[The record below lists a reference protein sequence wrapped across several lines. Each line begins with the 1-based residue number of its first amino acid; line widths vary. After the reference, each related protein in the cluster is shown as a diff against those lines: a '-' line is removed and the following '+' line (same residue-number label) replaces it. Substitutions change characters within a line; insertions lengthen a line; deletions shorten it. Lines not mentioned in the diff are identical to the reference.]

1 MEAALSIWRNILSK
15 CVFCEVDKNLI
26 VNYSDLFYV
35 IRDAYPVT
43 YLHTLI
49 ISKRHVETYF
59 DLNDEELSELPSSI
73 KAERQALLEID
84 KSIKAF
90 NIGMN
95 SGAEAGQTIFHF
107 HVHLIPRR
115 TGDVKDP
122 RVVFEVLFQISR
134 TIGFVKFQ
142 IIMIKSYR

>member
-26 VNYSDLFYV
+26 VNSSDLFYV

-59 DLNDEELSELPSSI
+59 DLNDEELSELPSII

-122 RVVFEVLFQISR
+122 RGGVRGVIPDKQN
-134 TIGFVKFQ
+134 
-142 IIMIKSYR
+142 Y

>member
-26 VNYSDLFYV
+26 VNSSDLFYV

-59 DLNDEELSELPSSI
+59 DLNDEELSELPSII

-115 TGDVKDP
+115 SGDVKDP
-122 RVVFEVLFQISR
+122 RGGVRGVIPDKQN
-134 TIGFVKFQ
+134 
-142 IIMIKSYR
+142 Y

>member
-1 MEAALSIWRNILSK
+1 LSK
-15 CVFCEVDKNLI
+15 CVFCEVDKNLL
-26 VNYSDLFYV
+26 VNSSDLFYV
-35 IRDAYPVT
+35 IRDTYPVT

-59 DLNDEELSELPSSI
+59 ALNDEELSELPSVI
-73 KAERQALLEID
+73 KAERQSLIEID

-115 TGDVKDP
+115 TGDIENP
-122 RVVFEVLFQISR
+122 RGGVRGVIPNKQN
-134 TIGFVKFQ
+134 
-142 IIMIKSYR
+142 Y

>member
-1 MEAALSIWRNILSK
+1 MEAGFSIWRNILSK
-15 CVFCEVDKNLI
+15 CAFCEVDKNLI
-26 VNYSDLFYV
+26 INSSDLFYV
-35 IRDAYPVT
+35 IRDTYPVT

-59 DLNDEELSELPSSI
+59 NLNDEELSELPSVI
-73 KAERQALLEID
+73 KAERQSLIEID

-122 RVVFEVLFQISR
+122 RGGVRGVIPDKQN
-134 TIGFVKFQ
+134 
-142 IIMIKSYR
+142 Y

>member
-1 MEAALSIWRNILSK
+1 MEAAFSIWRNILSK
-15 CVFCEVDKNLI
+15 CAFCEVDKNLI
-26 VNYSDLFYV
+26 INSSDLFYV
-35 IRDAYPVT
+35 IRDTYPVT

-59 DLNDEELSELPSSI
+59 NLNDEELSELPSVI
-73 KAERQALLEID
+73 KAERQSLIEID

-115 TGDVKDP
+115 TGDIENP
-122 RVVFEVLFQISR
+122 RGGVRGVIPNKQN
-134 TIGFVKFQ
+134 
-142 IIMIKSYR
+142 Y

>member
-1 MEAALSIWRNILSK
+1 MEAAFSIWRNILSK
-15 CVFCEVDKNLI
+15 CVFCEVDKNLL
-26 VNYSDLFYV
+26 VNSSDLFYV
-35 IRDAYPVT
+35 IRDTYPVT

-59 DLNDEELSELPSSI
+59 DLNDEELSELPSVI
-73 KAERQALLEID
+73 KAERQSLIEID

-115 TGDVKDP
+115 TGDIENP
-122 RVVFEVLFQISR
+122 RGGVRGVIPNKQN
-134 TIGFVKFQ
+134 
-142 IIMIKSYR
+142 Y

>member
-15 CVFCEVDKNLI
+15 CVFCEVNKNLI
-26 VNYSDLFYV
+26 VNSSDLFYV

-59 DLNDEELSELPSSI
+59 DLNDEELSELPSII

-115 TGDVKDP
+115 SGDVKDP
-122 RVVFEVLFQISR
+122 RGGVRGVIPDKQN
-134 TIGFVKFQ
+134 
-142 IIMIKSYR
+142 Y

>member
-1 MEAALSIWRNILSK
+1 MEAAFSIWRNILSK
-15 CVFCEVDKNLI
+15 CAFCEVDKNLI
-26 VNYSDLFYV
+26 INSSDLFYV
-35 IRDAYPVT
+35 IRDTYPVT
-43 YLHTLI
+43 FLHTLI

-59 DLNDEELSELPSSI
+59 NLNDEELSELPSVI
-73 KAERQALLEID
+73 KAERQSLIEID

-122 RVVFEVLFQISR
+122 RGGVRGVIPDKQN
-134 TIGFVKFQ
+134 
-142 IIMIKSYR
+142 Y

>member
-1 MEAALSIWRNILSK
+1 MSK
-15 CVFCEVDKNLI
+15 CAFCEVDKNLI
-26 VNYSDLFYV
+26 INSSDLFYV
-35 IRDAYPVT
+35 IRDTYPVT

-59 DLNDEELSELPSSI
+59 NLNDEELSELPSVI
-73 KAERQALLEID
+73 KAERQSLIEID

-122 RVVFEVLFQISR
+122 RGGVRGVIPDKQN
-134 TIGFVKFQ
+134 
-142 IIMIKSYR
+142 Y

>member
-1 MEAALSIWRNILSK
+1 MEAAFSIWRNILSK
-15 CVFCEVDKNLI
+15 CAFCEVDKNLI
-26 VNYSDLFYV
+26 INSSDLFYV
-35 IRDAYPVT
+35 IRDTYPVT

-59 DLNDEELSELPSSI
+59 NLNDEELSELPSVI
-73 KAERQALLEID
+73 KAERQSLIEID

-122 RVVFEVLFQISR
+122 RGGVRGVIPDKQN
-134 TIGFVKFQ
+134 
-142 IIMIKSYR
+142 Y

>member
-26 VNYSDLFYV
+26 VNSSDLFYV

-59 DLNDEELSELPSSI
+59 DLNDEELSELPSII

-95 SGAEAGQTIFHF
+95 SGAEAGQTISHF

-122 RVVFEVLFQISR
+122 RGGVRGVIPDKQN
-134 TIGFVKFQ
+134 
-142 IIMIKSYR
+142 Y

>member
-15 CVFCEVDKNLI
+15 CVFCEVNKNLI
-26 VNYSDLFYV
+26 VNSSDLFYV

-59 DLNDEELSELPSSI
+59 DLNDEELSELPSII

-122 RVVFEVLFQISR
+122 RGGVRGVIPDKQN
-134 TIGFVKFQ
+134 
-142 IIMIKSYR
+142 Y